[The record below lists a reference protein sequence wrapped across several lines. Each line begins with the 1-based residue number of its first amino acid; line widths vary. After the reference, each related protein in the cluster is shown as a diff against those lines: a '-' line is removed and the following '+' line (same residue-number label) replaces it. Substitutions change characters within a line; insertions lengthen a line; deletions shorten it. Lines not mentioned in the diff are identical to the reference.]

1 MMARLFGTDGVRG
14 VANRELTPELAF
26 KLGRAGAYVMAG
38 SGGGRMVMGR
48 DTRVSGDMLQAALSA
63 GICSVGVD
71 VLNADVIPTP
81 AVALLTRNL
90 SADGGVVISASHN
103 PVDDNGIKFFGPS
116 GFKLSDDKE
125 RLIEEMLS
133 DPNHEIPAPVG
144 AGVGR
149 IQQLPDADDRY
160 IALLKQTINL
170 DLKGLKVVVDCAN
183 GAAYRVAP
191 RVLAELGAEVVPVF
205 NTPDGVNINSGCGST
220 HPGDLRQTVIRTGAH
235 LGLAH
240 DGDADRLIA
249 VDHRGELVDGD
260 QIMVMC
266 ARHLKAQGRLPKNTV
281 VVTVMSNMGLHI
293 AMREAGIEVSQ
304 TAVGDRYVLEELLRT
319 GAAFGG
325 EQSGHILYLD
335 HSPTGDGILT
345 ALQLLAVVQSTGR
358 SLAELAAQMERL
370 PQLLENVKVAD
381 KHRVMSSPVLARAVK
396 SAEKRLDG
404 QGRVLVRPSG
414 TESLVRVMAECRD
427 EDQMRQAVSEL
438 VELVRSL

>member
-1 MMARLFGTDGVRG
+1 MARLFGTDGVRG
-14 VANRELTPELAF
+14 VANRDLTPELAF

-38 SGGGRMVMGR
+38 SGGGRMVVGR

-63 GICSVGVD
+63 GICSAGVD
-71 VLNADVIPTP
+71 VLNADIIPTP

-103 PVDDNGIKFFGPS
+103 PVEDNGIKFFGPS

-125 RLIEEMLS
+125 RLIEEMLA
-133 DPNHEIPAPVG
+133 DPTHEVPTPVG

-191 RVLAELGAEVVPVF
+191 RVLAELGADVVPVF

-220 HPGDLRQTVIRTGAH
+220 HPDDLRQTVISTGAH

-293 AMREAGIEVSQ
+293 AMREAGIEVAQ

-335 HSPTGDGILT
+335 HSPTGDGILS

-381 KHRVMSSPVLARAVK
+381 KHRVMSSPELARAIK
-396 SAEKRLDG
+396 AAESRLDG

-427 EDQMRQAVSEL
+427 ENQMRQVVSEL
-438 VELVRSL
+438 VELVQGL

>member
-1 MMARLFGTDGVRG
+1 MTRLFGTDGVRG
-14 VANRELTPELAF
+14 VANRDLTPELAF
-26 KLGRAGAYVMAG
+26 KLGRAGAYVMARSG
-38 SGGGRMVMGR
+38 SGRMVVGR
-48 DTRVSGDMLQAALSA
+48 DTRISGDMLQAALSA
-63 GICSVGVD
+63 GICSAGVD
-71 VLNADVIPTP
+71 VLNVGVIPTP
-81 AVALLTRNL
+81 AVALLTRDL
-90 SADGGVVISASHN
+90 GADGGVVISASHN
-103 PVDDNGIKFFGPS
+103 PVEDNGIKFFGPS
-116 GFKLSDDKE
+116 GFKLSDAKE
-125 RLIEEMLS
+125 RLIEEMLA
-133 DPNHEIPAPVG
+133 DPTHEVPTPVG
-144 AGVGR
+144 VNVGR
-149 IQQLPDADDRY
+149 IQRVPDADDRY
-160 IALLKQTINL
+160 VAFLKQTINL

-191 RVLAELGAEVVPVF
+191 RVLQELGADVVPVF

-220 HPGDLRQTVIRTGAH
+220 HPNDLRQTVIRTGAH

-266 ARHLKAQGRLPKNTV
+266 ARHLKAQNRLPKNTL

-293 AMREAGIEVSQ
+293 AMREAGIEVAQ

-319 GAAFGG
+319 GATFGG

-335 HSPTGDGILT
+335 YSPTGDGILT

-358 SLAELAAQMERL
+358 SLADLAAQMERL
-370 PQLLENVKVAD
+370 PQLLENVKVGN
-381 KHRVMSSPVLARAVK
+381 KHRVMSSPELARAIK
-396 SAEKRLDG
+396 EAEKHLDG

-427 EDQMRQAVSEL
+427 ENQMRQVVQEL
-438 VELVRSL
+438 VELVQGL

>member
-1 MMARLFGTDGVRG
+1 MARLFGTDGVRG
-14 VANRELTPELAF
+14 VANRDLTPELAF
-26 KLGRAGAYVMAG
+26 KLGRAGAYVMVR
-38 SGGGRMVMGR
+38 SGGGHMVVGR

-63 GICSVGVD
+63 GICSAGVD
-71 VLNADVIPTP
+71 VLNVGVIPTP
-81 AVALLTRNL
+81 AVALLTRDL
-90 SADGGVVISASHN
+90 GADGGVIISASHN
-103 PVDDNGIKFFGPS
+103 PVEDNGIKFFGPS

-125 RLIEEMLS
+125 RLIEEMLA
-133 DPNHEIPAPVG
+133 DPTHEVPTPVG
-144 AGVGR
+144 VNVGR
-149 IQQLPDADDRY
+149 IQQVPDADDRY
-160 IALLKQTINL
+160 VAFLKQTINL
-170 DLKGLKVVVDCAN
+170 DLKGLKVAVDCAN

-191 RVLAELGAEVVPVF
+191 RVLQELGADVVPVF

-220 HPGDLRQTVIRTGAH
+220 HPDALRQTVIRTGAH

-266 ARHLKAQGRLPKNTV
+266 ARHLKAQDRLPRNTV

-293 AMREAGIEVSQ
+293 AMREAGIEVAQ

-319 GAAFGG
+319 GATFGG

-358 SLAELAAQMERL
+358 SLADLAAQMERL
-370 PQLLENVKVAD
+370 PQLLENVKVAN
-381 KHRVMSSPVLARAVK
+381 KHRVMSSPELARAIKEV
-396 SAEKRLDG
+396 EKRLDG

-427 EDQMRQAVSEL
+427 ENQMRQMVEEL
-438 VELVRSL
+438 VELVRGL